1 VRVLGIVSKIRGKPA
16 PIAPEVLDVV
26 GRYTAAAR
34 TPARHRAVM
43 AVAAG
48 IGLAIPGVVLYSLGF
63 AWGPRPLD
71 PR

>member
-1 VRVLGIVSKIRGKPA
+1 
-16 PIAPEVLDVV
+16 
-26 GRYTAAAR
+26 
-34 TPARHRAVM
+34 M

>member
-1 VRVLGIVSKIRGKPA
+1 
-16 PIAPEVLDVV
+16 
-26 GRYTAAAR
+26 
-34 TPARHRAVM
+34 M

-71 PR
+71 PSITAGLVGVFLFLYIAVVIYGKSLAGRFHARSMCSGR